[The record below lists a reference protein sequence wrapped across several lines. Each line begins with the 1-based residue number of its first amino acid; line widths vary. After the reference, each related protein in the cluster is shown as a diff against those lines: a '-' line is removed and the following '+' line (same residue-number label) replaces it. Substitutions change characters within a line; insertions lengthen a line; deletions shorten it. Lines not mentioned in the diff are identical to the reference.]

1 MVARGTTL
9 GFLARRAE
17 RQRYG
22 GSVSGILTLVSQK
35 NIELARGF
43 GEWFNAGDTEAAQ
56 AHSTDDVEIVP
67 LRAVM
72 EDTAYR
78 GPDAFA
84 AFKLDNDESWAEL
97 RFEAEEFRD
106 AGEQVVVIGEVVARA
121 RLTGA
126 DVHTKAAL
134 LLEFKGNRVS
144 RVETYVDIA
153 KALQV
158 AGLSE

>member
-1 MVARGTTL
+1 MTAVPLIARSDAL
-9 GFLARRAE
+9 
-17 RQRYG
+17 RQPKRD
-22 GSVSGILTLVSQK
+22 TDAVSQE
-35 NIELARGF
+35 NIELARRF
-43 GEWFNAGDTEAAQ
+43 GEWFNAGDAEAAQ

-78 GPDAFA
+78 GPGAFA

-106 AGEQVVVIGEVVARA
+106 DGEQVVAIGEVVARA

-134 LLEFKGNRVS
+134 LIEFRDSRVS